1 MSTPKN
7 FTKEPTEFH
16 NSFKAPENASFYNT
30 FRSTSNN
37 KFDHSKHKRS
47 TTISEGNF
55 FNWTS
60 DHMYRTSYNDM
71 SKRVS
76 FILIIL

>member
-7 FTKEPTEFH
+7 TEFH
-16 NSFKAPENASFYNT
+16 NSFKEPQNASFYNSIGGKT
-30 FRSTSNN
+30 NN
-37 KFDHSKHKRS
+37 KFDHMKHRRA
-47 TTISEGNF
+47 TTITDSNF

-71 SKRVS
+71 SNRVS
-76 FILIIL
+76 QI

>member
-1 MSTPKN
+1 MNSTPKN
-7 FTKEPTEFH
+7 TEFH
-16 NSFKAPENASFYNT
+16 NSFKAPQNASFYNSIGGKT
-30 FRSTSNN
+30 TD

-47 TTISEGNF
+47 TTISDGNF

-71 SKRVS
+71 GKRVS
-76 FILIIL
+76 CFLLNL

>member
-7 FTKEPTEFH
+7 TEFH
-16 NSFKAPENASFYNT
+16 NSFKDPGNASFYNSIGGKT
-30 FRSTSNN
+30 TN
-37 KFDHSKHKRS
+37 KFDHMKHRRA
-47 TTISEGNF
+47 TTISDGNF

-71 SKRVS
+71 ANRVS
-76 FILIIL
+76 LPLLIF